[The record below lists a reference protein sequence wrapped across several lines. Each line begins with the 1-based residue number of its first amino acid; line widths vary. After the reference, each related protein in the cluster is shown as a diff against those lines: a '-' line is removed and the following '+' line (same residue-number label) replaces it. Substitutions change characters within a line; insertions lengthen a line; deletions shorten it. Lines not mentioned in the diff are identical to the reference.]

1 MTLALSR
8 QLSFYC
14 DEIGFFRYHGLGFPA
29 DERVTSVR
37 KLANG
42 FIVVVFVLYI
52 HKYVTVNADFL
63 DRMSVV
69 TFLLG

>member
-1 MTLALSR
+1 MTLALSG

-14 DEIGFFRYHGLGFPA
+14 DEIGFFGYHGLGFLA

-42 FIVVVFVLYI
+42 FIVVFVLYI

-69 TFLLG
+69 NFLLG

>member
-1 MTLALSR
+1 MALSG
-8 QLSFYC
+8 LLWFYC
-14 DEIGFFRYHGLGFPA
+14 DEIGFFGYHRLGFPA

-42 FIVVVFVLYI
+42 FIVVVFVYL

-63 DRMSVV
+63 DRMPVV
-69 TFLLG
+69 TFLLD